1 MAAQITTAALL
12 TSKKTHRSKQFIWT
26 ASVLLLSLSFGV
38 QPTFAQSY
46 YGVIRGLV
54 VDQNQG
60 AVASAK
66 VTIINEGTA
75 EQRDSITNS
84 KGEYVFNEVV
94 PATYSVICEAPGF
107 KRFERK
113 NVIVATQAQVTA
125 DVKVGSRAGD
135 GKRPG
140 DGKRSPGGIL
150 QRLAGPSARQPET
163 ESICPTWAAIRS

>member
-1 MAAQITTAALL
+1 MMRGLFSGILLADPMTKDALL
-12 TSKKTHRSKQFIWT
+12 TAGKLRQSKGFICT
-26 ASVLLLSLSFGV
+26 AGLALLALSFAA

-94 PATYSVICEAPGF
+94 PATYTVACEAPGF

-125 DVKVGSRAGD
+125 DAKLEVG
-135 GKRPG
+135 
-140 DGKRSPGGIL
+140 
-150 QRLAGPSARQPET
+150 QVT
-163 ESICPTWAAIRS
+163 ESVQVT